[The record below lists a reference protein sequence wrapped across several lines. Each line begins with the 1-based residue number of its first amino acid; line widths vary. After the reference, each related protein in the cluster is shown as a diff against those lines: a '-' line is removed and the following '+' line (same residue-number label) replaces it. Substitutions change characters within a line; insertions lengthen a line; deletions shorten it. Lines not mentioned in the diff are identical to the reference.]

1 MPMSGDRV
9 VDFAQMMIR
18 HGKDSLLRQ
27 MDWKIID
34 DQETEIAALKHS
46 ILRSSRSQRP
56 PVGAGGWKICLPF
69 RACS

>member
-34 DQETEIAALKHS
+34 DQETEIAALKDWIAQH
-46 ILRSSRSQRP
+46 P
-56 PVGAGGWKICLPF
+56 PKQ
-69 RACS
+69 